1 MGFQFNY
8 IHYQK
13 YTSSSFYLNLLK
25 LVWTIFCECLMGTL
39 KNVLIV
45 NMFHKCEADCVK

>member
-1 MGFQFNY
+1 MDFQFNY
-8 IHYQK
+8 TLSKIYFKFILFKSVETCMDH
-13 YTSSSFYLNLLK
+13 
-25 LVWTIFCECLMGTL
+25 FCECLMGTL